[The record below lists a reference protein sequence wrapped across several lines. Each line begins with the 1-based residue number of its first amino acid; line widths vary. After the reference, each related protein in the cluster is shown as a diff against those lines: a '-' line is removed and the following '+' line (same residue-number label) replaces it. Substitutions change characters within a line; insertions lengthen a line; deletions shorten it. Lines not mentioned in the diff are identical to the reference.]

1 MDDRIEAGS
10 IALLRLVFALLRSL
24 VSGFHV
30 RRNLVLENL
39 ALRHQ
44 LVVLSVAVPSR
55 SRTAARSP
63 DTRIPAPD
71 APAQ

>member
-10 IALLRLVFALLRSL
+10 IALLRLVSALRRSL

-44 LVVLSVAVPSR
+44 LVVLNREVKAPPR
-55 SRTAARSP
+55 TPRTAGGADS
-63 DTRIPAPD
+63 
-71 APAQ
+71 